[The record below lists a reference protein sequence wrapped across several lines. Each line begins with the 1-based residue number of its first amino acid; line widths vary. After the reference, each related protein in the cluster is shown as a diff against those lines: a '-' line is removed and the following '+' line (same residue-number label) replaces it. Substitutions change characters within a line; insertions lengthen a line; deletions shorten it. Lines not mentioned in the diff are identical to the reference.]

1 MDYRSDE
8 SDVQRWRRD
17 FPILGKRI
25 GGKPL
30 VYLDN
35 AATTQKPRVV
45 IDAMLKYYSEQNAN
59 IHRAVH
65 TLSQEATTAYEAARE
80 TVREFLNADSAAE
93 IIFTRGTT
101 ESINL
106 VADTYGRRNLVSGD
120 EIVLSAMEHHSNIVP
135 WQMLCQQTGAQLRII
150 PFNDRGDLS
159 MEGYE
164 RCLSERTRIVSLVH
178 VSNSLGTINP
188 VKRMIARAHQNGAVV
203 LIDGAQWVSHHR
215 MDVQDLDADFYA
227 FSGHKI
233 YGPTG
238 IGVLYG
244 KLKLLEAMPPYQGGG
259 DMIKTVTFSETTYAD
274 PPNKFEA
281 GTPNIAGAIGLA
293 AAIEHLKS
301 IGWHAIARHEAELLD
316 YAMKTLAAIPH
327 VRLIGTAREKASVV
341 SFIVEDPPISPM
353 DLGVKLDAEGI
364 AVRTGHHCCQPAM
377 ERLGITGTS
386 RASLAMYNTKEEID
400 ALANALR
407 KIITETPQAPAAAAV
422 DMKFP
427 QAAAESPAAAADVL
441 AADFDLLGER
451 DARNDYVMELGQ
463 KLPVFPEALKS
474 EASRVYGCMSV
485 VHLHARPHPGSEDR
499 LDFLAD
505 SDAFIVRGLI
515 AVLEKLFSGQ
525 KAKDILA
532 FDVEAFFQRIGLD
545 QFITNQ
551 RRSGL
556 LAMVKRIRAEAAKLE
571 KSVSLAV
578 IGKTSDDSQK
588 SEEAKPPPTAAA
600 NVDGLPVKKLIE
612 GKVIAALQNIYD
624 PEIPVNIHEL
634 GLVYGID
641 VDDKNYVK
649 IRMTLTSPACPVAGS
664 LPGEVERKIEAIP
677 EVSGAEVELTWDPP
691 WSKDRMSEA
700 AMLQLGLV

>member
-1 MDYRSDE
+1 MERQSSE

-17 FPILGKRI
+17 FPILGKRV

-35 AATTQKPRVV
+35 AATTQKPRIV
-45 IDAMLKYYSEQNAN
+45 IDAMLKYYTEQNAN

-65 TLSQEATTAYEAARE
+65 ALSQEATTAYEAARE
-80 TVREFLNADSAAE
+80 TVRHFLNADSAGE

-106 VADTYGRRNLVSGD
+106 VADTYGRRSLVSGD

-150 PFNDRGDLS
+150 PFNDRGELS

-188 VKRMIARAHQNGAVV
+188 VKRMIARAHQRGAVA
-203 LIDGAQWVSHHR
+203 LIDGAQWVSHHPT
-215 MDVQDLDADFYA
+215 DVQDLDADFYA
-227 FSGHKI
+227 FSGHKL

-244 KLKLLEAMPPYQGGG
+244 KMKVLEAMPPYQGGG

-293 AAIEHLKS
+293 AAIDYLQS
-301 IGWHAIARHEAELLD
+301 VGWEAISRHEAELLD
-316 YAMKTLAAIPH
+316 YAQKKLAAIPR

-341 SFIVEDPPISPM
+341 SFVVEDPPISPM

-377 ERLGITGTS
+377 DRLGITGTA
-386 RASLAMYNTKEEID
+386 RASLAFYNTTEEID
-400 ALANALR
+400 AMADALR
-407 KIITETPQAPAAAAV
+407 KIIAESAPASAASAPELQ
-422 DMKFP
+422 FP
-427 QAAAESPAAAADVL
+427 EASAESPAAAADAL

-451 DARNDYVMELGQ
+451 DARNDYVMDLGQ
-463 KLPVFPEALKS
+463 KLPVFPAVLQT

-485 VHLHARPHPGSEDR
+485 VHLHSRPHPGAEDR
-499 LDFLAD
+499 LDFMAD
-505 SDAFIVRGLI
+505 SNAYIVRGLI

-525 KAKDILA
+525 RTKDILA
-532 FDVEAFFQRIGLD
+532 FDVDAFFKRIGLD
-545 QFITNQ
+545 QFIGSQ
-551 RRSGL
+551 RRNGL
-556 LAMVKRIRAEAAKLE
+556 AAMVERIRAEASKLE
-571 KSVSLAV
+571 KSLSLSV
-578 IGKTSDDSQK
+578 LGKKSEGVQT
-588 SEEAKPPPTAAA
+588 SEEAKPPPPPAAIP
-600 NVDGLPVKKLIE
+600 DGLPTKKLIE
-612 GKVIAALQNIYD
+612 GKVIAALQTVYD

-634 GLVYGID
+634 GLIYGID

-664 LPGEVERKIEAIP
+664 LPGEVERKVEAIP
-677 EVSGAEVELTWDPP
+677 EVSGAEVELTWEPP